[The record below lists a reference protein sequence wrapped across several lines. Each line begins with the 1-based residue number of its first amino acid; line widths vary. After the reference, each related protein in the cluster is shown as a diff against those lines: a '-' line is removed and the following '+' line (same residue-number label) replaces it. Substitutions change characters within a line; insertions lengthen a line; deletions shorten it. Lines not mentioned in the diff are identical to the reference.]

1 MAKMFSA
8 KKNSRLIS
16 PRRTEV
22 RRKLKS
28 MVPQGVK
35 PVAISEYNLSFEQEF
50 IYGALAL
57 TDDKLYLFD
66 EAVGERVLDVSAL
79 KDIKTVQYVGC
90 VAVEYG
96 EGEDKAELCRSDM
109 SNSENLRRFVKRAS
123 AINDGRK
130 FDRST
135 PEKQTRCPNCGKPY
149 RQGSSKCEMCTDKK
163 NMYARLL
170 KYVKPHILP
179 LLLAVVLY
187 FAGSG
192 LGVLAPALQK
202 KLVDGYIM
210 SGKPFGEIS
219 RGFYSLVALMVIV
232 ALSEV
237 IFLVIR
243 RILVAKVGNKIAV
256 TLRGLVFDSI
266 PAMSVGDI
274 SRRSSGELITRVT
287 SDTQVLKEFL
297 ISLVPEIFQ
306 YGTLMLAIITILFII
321 NWKLAV
327 FVILP
332 VPFILVVHRMSR
344 RYTHKLYHQQ
354 WHANSEVNTV
364 LHDVFSGI
372 RVVKVFGTEKA
383 ELERFDKAI
392 KKERDIA
399 FRNEL
404 FWNLLI
410 PTVDFLMR
418 VGEYAVL
425 LISGSLVLSGALT
438 MGSVQQLI
446 SYAAMIYQPLRWLS
460 NVPRRLTR
468 SATSMAKV
476 FEIIDEE
483 PEVKESE
490 KPVEKEIHGDI
501 RIERGFFG
509 YNNLDYVLKDV
520 SLEIKKGDMIGIVG
534 RSGVG
539 KSTLINLVMRLYDL
553 DEGTLLIDGIPIQNY
568 SQRCLRSQIGVVLQ
582 ESFMFKGTIAEN
594 ILYGAE
600 DADPDK
606 LIRAAK
612 SGGAHSFI
620 MGKPDGY
627 DTYVSE
633 RGSSLSGGEKQRVQI
648 ARAVL
653 RNPKILILDE
663 ATASLDTETEKQIQ
677 DSIAAL
683 TKERTTLAI
692 AHRLSTLRN
701 ATRLIVLEKG
711 TVEEEGT
718 HDELM
723 RNGGRY
729 YKLVMAQRS
738 TSKLQNKAER
748 TEAK

>member
-1 MAKMFSA
+1 MAKLFSE
-8 KKNSRLIS
+8 KKNKKSLS

-22 RRKLKS
+22 RRRLKAS
-28 MVPQGVK
+28 VPEGLA
-35 PVAISEYNLSFEQEF
+35 PIAIAEYNLSFEGES

-57 TDDKLYLFD
+57 TEERVYLFD
-66 EAVGERVLDVSAL
+66 EAKGGFCVEVTELE
-79 KDIKTVQYVGC
+79 DIKTVQYVGC
-90 VAVEYG
+90 MAVEYG
-96 EGEDKAELCRSDM
+96 KGADAAELCRSDM
-109 SNSENLRRFVKRAS
+109 SNAENLRRFVKRA
-123 AINDGRK
+123 AALREGRH
-130 FDRST
+130 FDKSE
-135 PEKQTRCPNCGKPY
+135 PEKQTRCPKCGKPY
-149 RQGSSKCEMCTDKK
+149 RQGSSKCDMCTDKK
-163 NMYARLL
+163 GMYSRLL
-170 KYVKPHILP
+170 KHVKPYLLP

-192 LGVLAPALQK
+192 LGILAPALQK
-202 KLVDGYIM
+202 KLVDDYIL
-210 SGKPFGEIS
+210 SGSPFGEIS
-219 RGFYSLVALMVIV
+219 SGFYTLIGLMIAVAFTEVVFLVA
-232 ALSEV
+232 
-237 IFLVIR
+237 R
-243 RILVAKVGNKIAV
+243 RIIIAKVGNKITV

-266 PAMSVGDI
+266 PSMSVGDI

-287 SDTQVLKEFL
+287 SDTQVMKEFL
-297 ISLVPEIFQ
+297 ISMVPELFQ
-306 YGTLMLAIITILFII
+306 YGTLILAIITLLFFINWTLALFII
-321 NWKLAV
+321 VPIPLLLICLRAV
-327 FVILP
+327 
-332 VPFILVVHRMSR
+332 R
-344 RYTHKLYHQQ
+344 RYTHRLYHQQ

-372 RVVKVFGTEKA
+372 RVVKVFGTEA
-383 ELERFDKAI
+383 VETERFDKAI
-392 KKERDIA
+392 RKERDIA
-399 FRNEL
+399 FRNEV
-404 FWNLLI
+404 FWNLLT
-410 PTVDFLMR
+410 PTVDFFMR

-425 LISGSLVLSGALT
+425 LIAGTMVLGGSLT

-446 SYAAMIYQPLRWLS
+446 SYSGMIYQPLRWLS
-460 NVPRRLTR
+460 TIPRRLTR
-468 SATSMAKV
+468 ASTSMAKV
-476 FEIIDEE
+476 FELIDEE
-483 PEVKESE
+483 PEVKEAE

-501 RIERGFFG
+501 RIEHGFFG

-520 SLEIKKGDMIGIVG
+520 NADIKKGEMIGIVG

-553 DEGTLLIDGIPIQNY
+553 DEGTLYIDGIPIQNY

-582 ESFMFKGTIAEN
+582 ESFMFRGTIAAN
-594 ILYGAE
+594 ILYGSE
-600 DADPDK
+600 GADPDT

-612 SGGAHSFI
+612 SGGAHDFI
-620 MGKPDGY
+620 MSKPDGY

-677 DSIAAL
+677 DALAAL

-723 RNGGRY
+723 RKGGRY
-729 YKLVMAQRS
+729 YRLVMAQRS
-738 TSKLQNKAER
+738 TSKLKQ
-748 TEAK
+748 